1 MIAKMYMTTDNTNRI
16 NKELTF
22 IEDVEIKFKDDVNL
36 ITPVILLKFDD
47 LINFNY
53 VYLDKFKRYYFI
65 EDVEIYP
72 NKIYNIRLVCDVLMS
87 FKNDIL
93 NSYGNITTQTT
104 FNPYYDS
111 GYNEEIRK
119 EIDIYNSNVTL
130 IEDEKSV
137 ILATIGG

>member
-53 VYLDKFKRYYFI
+53 VYIDKFKRYYFI

-87 FKNDIL
+87 FKDDIL

-119 EIDIYNSNVTL
+119 EIDIYNSNVSL
-130 IEDEKSV
+130 IEDEKSI

>member
-16 NKELTF
+16 NKKLTF

-36 ITPVILLKFDD
+36 ITPVIVLKFDD

-87 FKNDIL
+87 FKDDIL

-130 IEDEKSV
+130 IDDEKSV

>member
-87 FKNDIL
+87 FKDDIL

>member
-1 MIAKMYMTTDNTNRI
+1 MLAKMYMTTDNTNRI

-53 VYLDKFKRYYFI
+53 VYIDKFKRYYFI

-87 FKNDIL
+87 FKDDIL

-119 EIDIYNSNVTL
+119 EIDIYNSNVSL
-130 IEDEKSV
+130 IEDEKSI